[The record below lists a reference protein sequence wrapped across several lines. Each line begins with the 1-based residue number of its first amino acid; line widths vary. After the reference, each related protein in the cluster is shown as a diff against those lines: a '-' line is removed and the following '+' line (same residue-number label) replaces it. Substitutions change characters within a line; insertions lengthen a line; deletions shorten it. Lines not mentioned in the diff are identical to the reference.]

1 MLPPTRLLLPLFVLL
16 PAPGWA
22 APFCA
27 SGPVI
32 KLPLGNCTIRM
43 DGQSDVHSWGLPVKV
58 EGADTLCVVPS
69 TVVSTTFL
77 MTANICND
85 TERTNLDNITL
96 TAQQC
101 RSRRGGF
108 ITEDHAQDL
117 LDAPIDGLAAA
128 NPNWA
133 RLDNKITS
141 AARVTLT
148 FFDNTMSMVIGFLSA
163 GQKSTASHLGLA
175 KGSIFLQALKEQG
188 LIAARSFALDVGSQ
202 SIQFPRAGSLVLGGY
217 DRASYAAPS
226 YKEFPISDGE
236 VGKRFCPLQV
246 PVTQITLTGTGVDSI
261 TGKEKTVSSVVQTRS
276 SNTLFCLE
284 PYALLP
290 SFCPNSPPARWPL
303 TLPSAQ
309 L

>member
-1 MLPPTRLLLPLFVLL
+1 MLPPTRLLLPLFTLL

-32 KLPLGNCTIRM
+32 ELSLGNCSVRI
-43 DGQSDVHSWGLPVKV
+43 DGQSDVHSWGWSVDIV
-58 EGADTLCVVPS
+58 GADTLCVVPS

-77 MTANICND
+77 MTANICNG

-128 NPNWA
+128 NPNWENFSN
-133 RLDNKITS
+133 RITK
-141 AARVTLT
+141 AAHATFKLVDDAVT
-148 FFDNTMSMVIGFLSA
+148 MVVGFISA

-175 KGSIFLQALKEQG
+175 KGSIFLQTLKDQG

-202 SIQFPRAGSLVLGGY
+202 STEFPRRGSLVLGGY
-217 DRASYAAPS
+217 DRGSYAASS
-226 YKEFPISDGE
+226 YREFSVGDKVGE
-236 VGKRFCPLQV
+236 RFCPLQV
-246 PVTQITLTGTGVDSI
+246 PVTQITMTGTRIDPT
-261 TGKEKTVSSVVQTRS
+261 TGKEKTTSSVVQTRS
-276 SNTLFCLE
+276 SNSLFCLE
-284 PYALLP
+284 PYALSSSP
-290 SFCPNSPPARWPL
+290 CPTGRWPL

-309 L
+309 V